1 MRVKALKEYTDKF
14 ISIYEGDIRTVTDEI
29 LAEEL
34 IEAGILE
41 EMTEE
46 EEEEEEETTPTVETP
61 TDPET
66 PNSGETDPP
75 AENPVG

>member
-46 EEEEEEETTPTVETP
+46 EEEEEETTPTVETP
-61 TDPET
+61 A
-66 PNSGETDPP
+66 DPP
-75 AENPVG
+75 TENPVG